1 MAMFATRIIFAAIA
15 VCIAGSSLDSV
26 LAQTSS
32 DDDKADRFYCEER
45 KLGTWFYCSKPKPKP
60 KPEQSKPAP
69 AQVPAVDQLALITRQ
84 LDELKAKAILDPNP
98 QNIANYIRFQREQL
112 DRAGT
117 FADQWQRTIWANAEL
132 DYTLQRPVNAL
143 GKQMW
148 TDSRN
153 SAKAETL
160 QHLGD
165 RYGLYYFFGG
175 NCGACKVQSP
185 VLKSLSQ
192 QHGMDVMAIS
202 TDGRASS
209 DFPAATVRPGL
220 QEKFG
225 LNKMV
230 PAIVLFDAQTRKTQV
245 IGYGVMA
252 ADEIMERIYVLTR
265 TEVGHDF

>member
-1 MAMFATRIIFAAIA
+1 MSAIKLFSAISAMIL
-15 VCIAGSSLDSV
+15 SSLCV
-26 LAQTSS
+26 QAALAAG
-32 DDDKADRFYCEER
+32 DMNDDKSDAFYCDQR

-60 KPEQSKPAP
+60 AESKPVAP
-69 AQVPAVDQLALITRQ
+69 APQATATDRLAMVTKQ
-84 LDELKAKAILDPNP
+84 LDELKARAVLEPTPENVS
-98 QNIANYIRFQREQL
+98 AYIRFQREQL

-117 FADQWQRTIWANAEL
+117 FADQWQRSIWANAEL

-143 GKQMW
+143 GKQAW
-148 TDSRN
+148 IDSRN
-153 SAKAETL
+153 MAKTDTL
-160 QHLGD
+160 ERLGE

-175 NCGACKVQSP
+175 NCAACKVQSP
-185 VLKSLSQ
+185 VLKSLSNT
-192 QHGMDVMAIS
+192 HGMDVMAIS
-202 TDGRASS
+202 TDGLPSR

-230 PAIVLFDAQTRKTQV
+230 PAIVLFDASTRKTQV
-245 IGYGVMA
+245 IGYGIMA